1 MPVTDNKLVV
11 TTEAKELLV
20 AADARELTKAIAKLE
35 SVTEVTVSVLEGL
48 GMGCPDGVRLLDCST
63 AEESTWARNEVA
75 KALLAEDKRLRTLFG
90 VGKTSEARARSA
102 LLAVGR
108 KLVSLVKAIRGSWT
122 AGGNTGGTNGNGQST
137 YVFTENEEERSFTML
152 HYDQGTVKAQEEIL
166 LKMYFIELRPF
177 EKPGHAQLKKT
188 AYWVKN
194 EGCWPDAERL
204 PLSAFRRA
212 PTDSAYIL
220 FKRKVVGVMIV
231 AAGEKPWDSCRDSGA
246 EVKKY
251 GPQWAH
257 AKVLEGLVK
266 EVEELRERLTPAELT
281 FVVEVMDESLCRSTR
296 TACSTATAAARDQI
310 SKVGEHVAS
319 ARGGMK
325 GGKDKDKGDG
335 VRGKDRK
342 RGAPEK
348 GGTDRKGGGNK
359 PKVAKP
365 ASAAAPRD
373 EKGWKGGAVV
383 TFKDEEGQLGPNG
396 LPRKKGGNPSGG
408 KCSRLASLGA
418 CPFATCSYSHI

>member
-1 MPVTDNKLVV
+1 MPRWS
-11 TTEAKELLV
+11 A
-20 AADARELTKAIAKLE
+20 
-35 SVTEVTVSVLEGL
+35 SFGL
-48 GMGCPDGVRLLDCST
+48 LLDCST

-75 KALLAEDKRLRTLFG
+75 KALLAEDTKLRTLFG
-90 VGKTSEARARSA
+90 VGKNAEARARSA

-108 KLVSLVKAIRGSWT
+108 KLVGLVKAIRGSWA

-188 AYWVKN
+188 TYWVKN

-296 TACSTATAAARDQI
+296 TGKATATRAAKEQI
-310 SKVGEHVAS
+310 SCRIRS
-319 ARGGMK
+319 
-325 GGKDKDKGDG
+325 
-335 VRGKDRK
+335 
-342 RGAPEK
+342 
-348 GGTDRKGGGNK
+348 
-359 PKVAKP
+359 
-365 ASAAAPRD
+365 
-373 EKGWKGGAVV
+373 
-383 TFKDEEGQLGPNG
+383 
-396 LPRKKGGNPSGG
+396 
-408 KCSRLASLGA
+408 
-418 CPFATCSYSHI
+418 

>member
-75 KALLAEDKRLRTLFG
+75 KALLAEDKKLRTLFG
-90 VGKTSEARARSA
+90 VGKTAEVRARSA

-152 HYDQGTVKAQEEIL
+152 HYDHGTVKAQEEVL
-166 LKMYFIELRPF
+166 NKMYYIELRPF

-188 AYWVKN
+188 AYWVKT
-194 EGCWPDAERL
+194 EGSWPDSERL

-231 AAGEKPWDSCRDSGA
+231 AAGEQPWASCRDAGA
-246 EVKKY
+246 DVKKY
-251 GPQWAH
+251 GAQWAH

-281 FVVEVMDESLCRSTR
+281 FVVEVMDESLCRATR

-310 SKVGEHVAS
+310 SKVGEHVAA
-319 ARGGMK
+319 ARGGLNGGDVK
-325 GGKDKDKGDG
+325 GGKEGR
-335 VRGKDRK
+335 VRGQARK

-348 GGTDRKGGGNK
+348 GEETKGAK
-359 PKVAKP
+359 APRVAKP
-365 ASAAAPRD
+365 ATAAVPRN
-373 EKGWKGGAVV
+373 EKGWQGGGVV
-383 TFKDEEGQLGPNG
+383 TFKDAEGELGPNG
-396 LPRKKGGNPSGG
+396 LPRKKGGNPAGG
-408 KCSRLASLGA
+408 KCTRLASGGA
-418 CPFATCSYSHI
+418 CPFATCSFSHV